1 MDFHATL
8 GPVIFDAD
16 QRTVHEYLR
25 DDGLLTIGVDCS
37 HCNAGMELRPRTQEA
52 TSDGYGWQC
61 VNTRCIAKDTFISIR
76 SGSFFARSRGTLP
89 KWLHAIYLWS
99 QETSVKNSCDT
110 LGLSRP
116 TVIQMFQSMRNICST
131 KLEQEPIQ
139 LGGPGIIVQID
150 ESLFRH
156 KPKYHRG
163 RPPRSEQWVFGMVD
177 TSTSPATGYMELVEK
192 RDAAT
197 LLPIINR
204 IVRPGSIIHSDQWR
218 AYNRISDTFQHEKVN
233 HSENFVD
240 PDTGVHTK
248 NIESYWNK
256 AKTRFKRMKGVA
268 ADQLESYLDEIMWR
282 DRYGRT
288 YEQAFANI
296 KVQMAEQ
303 AQHN

>member
-1 MDFHATL
+1 MHRKRHL
-8 GPVIFDAD
+8 HLN
-16 QRTVHEYLR
+16 Q
-25 DDGLLTIGVDCS
+25 IGFF
-37 HCNAGMELRPRTQEA
+37 LRPFP
-52 TSDGYGWQC
+52 SDIAEVVTRHLLMEPRNVGEKQLGYLGVIKTNC
-61 VNTRCIAKDTFISIR
+61 HPDVPIYAKH
-76 SGSFFARSRGTLP
+76 L
-89 KWLHAIYLWS
+89 LH
-99 QETSVKNSCDT
+99 
-110 LGLSRP
+110 
-116 TVIQMFQSMRNICST
+116 

-240 PDTGVHTK
+240 PDTGVHTQ
-248 NIESYWNK
+248 NIESYWSK